1 VSSDGP
7 AEGGRDEAAAG
18 HDQFPVVESTVT
30 YEGVMSTL
38 RVDRIATPSGR
49 VTSREVAQRPD
60 AVAVVPLTTDDQ
72 VVMLRQYRHPVG
84 RYELEIPAGLM
95 DVAGEAE
102 DQAAQREL
110 AEEIGMAAGQLERL
124 TRVWNSAGWTDEAT
138 TVFVGRDLRAAA
150 PADDFVAEAEEA
162 DMEVVRMPLH
172 EAVALARTGGI
183 ADAKTVIGLLLVAC
197 GGPTPSRA
205 A

>member
-124 TRVWNSAGWTDEAT
+124 TRFWNSAGWTDEAT

>member
-1 VSSDGP
+1 VTGGAP
-7 AEGGRDEAAAG
+7 AHGFEVIASE
-18 HDQFPVVESTVT
+18 VT
-30 YEGVMSTL
+30 HEGVMSTL
-38 RVDRIATPSGR
+38 RVDEVAMPAGG
-49 VTSREVAQRPD
+49 VASREVAVRPD
-60 AVAVVPLTTDDQ
+60 AVAIVPLTDDGD

-124 TRVWNSAGWTDEAT
+124 TRFWNSAGWTDEAT